1 MERKQCITSQ
11 STGQTTIDFTGDW
24 DSIINFIDNDPEF
37 MVNLTNVLGLNP
49 DEVNVIDSLKVIYVI
64 EDHGDS
70 FYD

>member
-11 STGQTTIDFTGDW
+11 STGQTTRDFTGDW